1 MLQTK
6 EMTRIAFAAAIL
18 VCVFWAFSQILYL
31 ELVTTTLIL
40 YGLNFSKRDTFLI
53 ALIFS
58 SVLMIMYGI
67 QSFTIMYMVVFPI
80 FGLLTALLKKPLNKF
95 LYFTAFYG
103 GLFSFV
109 LGSLVDLPYL
119 LFSGKATWIYLI
131 NGLQV
136 GVPKGFATVVVI
148 VLAFEPL
155 NNILKK
161 ILKGY

>member
-18 VCVFWAFSQILYL
+18 VCVYWAFSQILYI

-53 ALIFS
+53 ALVFS
-58 SVLMIMYGI
+58 AVLVIMYGI

-80 FGLLTALLKKPLNKF
+80 FGLLTSLLKRPLEKY
-95 LYFTAFYG
+95 LHFTAFYG
-103 GLFSFV
+103 GLFSFI
-109 LGSLVDLPYL
+109 LGTLVDLPYL
-119 LFSGKATWIYLI
+119 LFSGKSTFIYLI
-131 NGLQV
+131 TGLQV
-136 GVPKGFATVVVI
+136 GIPKGFATIVVI

-155 NNILKK
+155 NNILKQ
-161 ILKGY
+161 ILRGN